1 MERRNVLEAAMLIIP
16 SSSTLKV
23 THHMMHE

>member
-1 MERRNVLEAAMLIIP
+1 VLEAAMLIIP
-16 SSSTLKV
+16 SSSILRV